1 MPQVRIKNVAKLP
14 QSVRNVAKLPQNHV
28 NLNCK
33 IMATVTY
40 ELGKPK
46 LDKTRKVSIVI
57 SHKGQRKRIPTNIS
71 LSDDDITRSGKI
83 VSRKI
88 QKVIDDKI
96 NLIKD
101 KLYDLEVD
109 LMGGSVDIDWI
120 MAHLS
125 KDDETI
131 DFFVYA
137 ERWIEK
143 STNKGKKNY
152 SIMLNSLERY
162 NGCRKLPFPVID
174 YGFLDNYKR
183 FLDGHPRAQSL
194 YLGLMRHLF
203 NEAIRE
209 YNTGIKKV
217 IENNPFDSF
226 RIPRDIPQTKDR
238 VISEENL
245 VKVFNFKGTR
255 RVAMARDCY
264 ILSFCLIGMNSVDLY
279 NCTDYKD
286 GVISYERSK
295 TKDKR
300 ADNAYIEIEVPDIV
314 KPLVK
319 RYRGTSRVFDFYK
332 RYTNSAN
339 FNKHINK
346 GLHAIAD
353 GLGIPHFDFYSARHT
368 WASIARNKLGIDKYT
383 IHEALNHVS
392 DLDITDIYIQKDF
405 SNINKANQKVMA
417 YFQKLIDNV
426 K

>member
-1 MPQVRIKNVAKLP
+1 
-14 QSVRNVAKLPQNHV
+14 
-28 NLNCK
+28 
-33 IMATVTY
+33 MATVSF

-46 LDKTRKVSIVI
+46 QDKTRKVSIVI
-57 SHKGQRKRIPTNIS
+57 SHRGQRRRIPTNIS
-71 LSDDDITRSGKI
+71 LSDDNIAKSGKI

-96 NLIKD
+96 NDIKD
-101 KLYDLEVD
+101 RLYDLEVD
-109 LMGGSVDIDWI
+109 LMGNDVDVDWI

-125 KDDETI
+125 KKEGSL
-131 DFFVYA
+131 DFFEFA
-137 ERWIEK
+137 EEWIEK
-143 STNKGKKNY
+143 STNKGKHNY

-162 NGCRKLPFPVID
+162 NGCRKLPFSVID
-174 YGFLDNYKR
+174 YSFLDNYKR

-209 YNTGIKKV
+209 YNTGVKNV
-217 IENNPFDSF
+217 IGSNPFDSF
-226 RIPRDIPQTKDR
+226 KIPRDIPKTKDR

-279 NCTDYKD
+279 NCTEYKD
-286 GVISYERSK
+286 GIISYERSK

-300 ADNAYIEIEVPDIV
+300 ADNAYIEIKAPDLA
-314 KPLVK
+314 KPIIK
-319 RYRGTSRVFDFYK
+319 RYRGVSRVFDFYK
-332 RYTNSAN
+332 RYTNAAN

-353 GLGIPHFDFYSARHT
+353 ELGIPRFDFYSARHT

-392 DLDITDIYIQKDF
+392 DLDVTDIYIQRDF
-405 SNINKANQKVMA
+405 SNINKANQKVME
-417 YFQKLIDNV
+417 YLQKLINST

>member
-1 MPQVRIKNVAKLP
+1 
-14 QSVRNVAKLPQNHV
+14 
-28 NLNCK
+28 
-33 IMATVTY
+33 MATVSF

-46 LDKTRKVSIVI
+46 QDKTRKVSIVI
-57 SHKGQRKRIPTNIS
+57 SHKGQRRRIPTNIS
-71 LSDDDITRSGKI
+71 LSDDDIAKSGKI

-88 QKVIDDKI
+88 QKIIDDKI
-96 NLIKD
+96 NDIKD
-101 KLYDLEVD
+101 RLYDLEVD

-120 MAHLS
+120 MTHLP
-125 KDDETI
+125 KEDGTL
-131 DFFVYA
+131 DFFAYA

-143 STNKGKKNY
+143 STNKGKHNY

-162 NGCRKLPFPVID
+162 NGCRKLPFSVID
-174 YGFLDNYKR
+174 YSFLDNYKR

-194 YLGLMRHLF
+194 YLGLIRHLF

-209 YNTGIKKV
+209 YNTGVKKV
-217 IENNPFDSF
+217 IESNPFDSF
-226 RIPRDIPQTKDR
+226 KIPRGIPKTKDR

-279 NCTDYKD
+279 NCTEYKD
-286 GVISYERSK
+286 GIISYERSK

-300 ADNAYIEIEVPDIV
+300 ADNAYIEVRVPDLV
-314 KPLVK
+314 KPIVK
-319 RYRGTSRVFDFYK
+319 RYRGISRVFDFYK
-332 RYTNSAN
+332 RYTNAAN

-346 GLHAIAD
+346 GLHTIAD
-353 GLGIPHFDFYSARHT
+353 ELGIPRFDFYSARHT

-392 DLDITDIYIQKDF
+392 DLDVTDIYIQRDF
-405 SNINKANQKVMA
+405 SNINKANQKVME
-417 YFQKLIDNV
+417 YFQNLIDSF

>member
-1 MPQVRIKNVAKLP
+1 
-14 QSVRNVAKLPQNHV
+14 
-28 NLNCK
+28 
-33 IMATVTY
+33 MATVSF

-46 LDKTRKVSIVI
+46 QDKTRKVSIVI
-57 SHKGQRKRIPTNIS
+57 SHRGQRRRIPTNIS
-71 LSDDDITRSGKI
+71 LSDDDIAKSGKI
-83 VSRKI
+83 VSRKT
-88 QKVIDDKI
+88 QKIIDDKI
-96 NLIKD
+96 NDIKD
-101 KLYDLEVD
+101 RLYDLEVD
-109 LMGGSVDIDWI
+109 LMGNNVDVDWI
-120 MAHLS
+120 MANLS
-125 KDDETI
+125 KKESAL
-131 DFFVYA
+131 DFFGFA
-137 ERWIEK
+137 EEWIEK
-143 STNKGKKNY
+143 STNKGKRNY

-162 NGCRKLPFPVID
+162 NGCRKLPFSVID
-174 YGFLDNYKR
+174 YSFLDNYKR

-209 YNTGIKKV
+209 YNTGVKNV
-217 IENNPFDSF
+217 IGSNPFDSF
-226 RIPRDIPQTKDR
+226 KIPRDIPKTKDR

-279 NCTDYKD
+279 NCTEYKD
-286 GVISYERSK
+286 GIISYERSK

-300 ADNAYIEIEVPDIV
+300 ADNAYIEIKAPDLA
-314 KPLVK
+314 KPIIK
-319 RYRGTSRVFDFYK
+319 RYRGVSRVFDFYK
-332 RYTNSAN
+332 RYTNAAN

-353 GLGIPHFDFYSARHT
+353 ELGIPRFDFYSARHT

-392 DLDITDIYIQKDF
+392 DLDVTDIYIQRDF
-405 SNINKANQKVMA
+405 SNINKANQKVME
-417 YFQKLIDNV
+417 YLQKLINST